1 MMVRVDPTIELSAA
15 SIPDLDWNLN
25 LLRTAGQYLDWISI
39 HGYWGNTV
47 NGLIPDDYHTVMLHT
62 GEDISGA
69 IDRVRAYLTSLGLE
83 KQIKIAYDE
92 WNLRG
97 WWHPNLMDTWA
108 RKKMRY
114 EDDSFYRDQVIG
126 ERNKNDINSIYTMAD
141 AVFSAAFLNTCM
153 RNCDLVRMACFSPVV
168 NTRGAIFTHKNGIVL
183 RPQYFVFALYANLL
197 KDTVLELWTDDAPT
211 ITGVIGED
219 EKTVDTVDVV
229 VTFDDSGYAVAAV
242 NKDPV
247 NRQDVSFAF
256 LESAP
261 NEMRVHTLNG
271 PSGDAYNDIDKT
283 EVGISVSEWR
293 PFDGSVS
300 LAPHSVNVI
309 ELR

>member
-97 WWHPNLMDTWA
+97 WWHPNLMDTWD
-108 RKKMRY
+108 RKKMSY
-114 EDDSFYRDQVIG
+114 EDNSFYRDQIIG
-126 ERNKNDINSIYTMAD
+126 ERNKNDIDSIYTMAD

-153 RNCDLVRMACFSPVV
+153 RICDLVRMACFSPVV
-168 NTRGAIFTHKNGIVL
+168 NTRGAIFTHKK
-183 RPQYFVFALYANLL
+183 RDCPSPAVFRFCVIRQSSERYRSGALDGGRA
-197 KDTVLELWTDDAPT
+197 DDHRRYRR
-211 ITGVIGED
+211 G
-219 EKTVDTVDVV
+219 
-229 VTFDDSGYAVAAV
+229 
-242 NKDPV
+242 
-247 NRQDVSFAF
+247 
-256 LESAP
+256 
-261 NEMRVHTLNG
+261 
-271 PSGDAYNDIDKT
+271 
-283 EVGISVSEWR
+283 
-293 PFDGSVS
+293 
-300 LAPHSVNVI
+300 
-309 ELR
+309 